1 MDIALLFKRRALYQ
15 KFGMEPPR
23 RHLLQ
28 VRSPRFRLPR
38 LSRLSWLTLMLAMA
52 VGYLSY
58 TLPQSGRTQEN
69 DVSGIT
75 FNMCGTGDRYNCVID
90 GDTFYYQGVRIR
102 IADIDTP
109 ETHEPR
115 CAYEADLGDQATHRL
130 RELLNEG
137 PFTLASAERDEDRYG
152 RKLRIVTR
160 NGWSLGETLVSEG
173 LARRWTGRRLPWCQI

>member
-1 MDIALLFKRRALYQ
+1 MGIVLLFKRRALYQ
-15 KFGMEPPR
+15 KFGMAPPR
-23 RHLLQ
+23 RHPFQ
-28 VRSPRFRLPR
+28 VRSPRFRPPR
-38 LSRLSWLTLMLAMA
+38 LSRLSMLTLMLAMA

-58 TLPQSGRTQEN
+58 TFPWGGRTQEN
-69 DVSGIT
+69 EVSGII
-75 FNMCGTGDRYNCVID
+75 FNTCGMGDRYNCVID

-115 CAYEADLGDQATHRL
+115 CAYEANLGDQATHRL

-137 PFTLASAERDEDRYG
+137 PFTLTSAERDEDRYG
-152 RKLRIVTR
+152 RKLRTVTR

-173 LARRWTGRRLPWCQI
+173 LARRWTGRRLPWCSI